1 MEIFK
6 IEMFGK
12 IDHINSM
19 SLRAERG
26 NLLVG
31 SSIRKATRLPRSARN
46 DISFLITRGFYMPE
60 NFGIFVCTTARLSDQ
75 KG

>member
-1 MEIFK
+1 
-6 IEMFGK
+6 
-12 IDHINSM
+12 M

-46 DISFLITRGFYMPE
+46 DIYFLITQDFYMPQ
-60 NFGIFVCTTARLSDQ
+60 NFGIFVYTTARFF
-75 KG
+75 